1 MLWTTPTLQAYKLVL
16 CSHLLG
22 AGPRAR
28 DRARLLHSPRD
39 PENQQSSPC
48 RDRRSSPSVARCRE
62 SHPAFFK
69 RPAAPQRPHLP
80 LPTRQNP
87 VPPPTPYP
95 TELRHATFER
105 CRGHAALLHL
115 APPQPLQEVRRSS
128 VKHAKPSSPALCL
141 CVTRI
146 VLSPQTPVR
155 ADLGE
160 FIAAGVPP
168 VRLTSCAPS

>member
-1 MLWTTPTLQAYKLVL
+1 MEEDTAKIWDTIGTVFIQGPSILLLVWRSIMFNGSFLRVCRILRFMKKLDFPFL
-16 CSHLLG
+16 SLG
-22 AGPRAR
+22 GPRHGAQP
-28 DRARLLHSPRD
+28 H
-39 PENQQSSPC
+39 
-48 RDRRSSPSVARCRE
+48 PSVLTFPYLHA
-62 SHPAFFK
+62 
-69 RPAAPQRPHLP
+69 
-80 LPTRQNP
+80 QNP
-87 VPPPTPYP
+87 VPPPTLCP

-155 ADLGE
+155 ADLGQ
-160 FIAAGVPP
+160 FIATGVPP